1 MSKKVLVGM
10 SGGVDSTVCAHLLL
24 KEGYD
29 ILGVNCSFF
38 DKEKLFPESYE
49 PNENGTKDAK
59 ATAEKLGI
67 DFEVLDFSEEFEKRV
82 ISNFIETYRNGG
94 TPNPCIE
101 CNKFLKFG
109 KMLESAEEKGCGFIA
124 TGHYA
129 QIEYSKESGRY
140 LLKKGADLS
149 KDQSYVLYMLT
160 QHQLSHTLF
169 PLGKMLK
176 TDIRDLAQSLGLINA
191 NKSDSQD
198 ICFVPDGDYASFIE
212 RMTKSTFPHG
222 NFVDTE
228 GKILGTHKG
237 IIRYTIGQRRGLGLA
252 LPAPMY
258 VFGKDIKENKVI
270 LSSEPMLYSKHL
282 DAKDINFIPF
292 DKADAPFRV
301 KARTRYKQTE
311 QWATVTQTDED
322 RFHVEFDEPQRAI
335 SKGQSVVLYDG
346 DYVVGG
352 GTII

>member
-1 MSKKVLVGM
+1 
-10 SGGVDSTVCAHLLL
+10 
-24 KEGYD
+24 
-29 ILGVNCSFF
+29 
-38 DKEKLFPESYE
+38 
-49 PNENGTKDAK
+49 
-59 ATAEKLGI
+59 
-67 DFEVLDFSEEFEKRV
+67 
-82 ISNFIETYRNGG
+82 
-94 TPNPCIE
+94 
-101 CNKFLKFG
+101 
-109 KMLESAEEKGCGFIA
+109 MLESAEEKGCGFIA

-129 QIEYSKESGRY
+129 QIEYSKETGRY

>member
-1 MSKKVLVGM
+1 
-10 SGGVDSTVCAHLLL
+10 
-24 KEGYD
+24 
-29 ILGVNCSFF
+29 
-38 DKEKLFPESYE
+38 
-49 PNENGTKDAK
+49 
-59 ATAEKLGI
+59 
-67 DFEVLDFSEEFEKRV
+67 
-82 ISNFIETYRNGG
+82 
-94 TPNPCIE
+94 
-101 CNKFLKFG
+101 
-109 KMLESAEEKGCGFIA
+109 
-124 TGHYA
+124 
-129 QIEYSKESGRY
+129 
-140 LLKKGADLS
+140 
-149 KDQSYVLYMLT
+149 
-160 QHQLSHTLF
+160 
-169 PLGKMLK
+169 MLK

-311 QWATVTQTDED
+311 QWATITQTDED